1 MTVEAILDQV
11 YKSSIIITGGEPTLC
26 ELGPLIDAL
35 RAREKVK
42 IAIETNGTNP
52 INVELDWIACSPKPD
67 ADYVINCEPNELKYV
82 VDTTFT
88 LDVIPERYRG
98 VIPIWLQPNSEDLEN
113 SMAKCYELV
122 MANNFLRLGIQLHK
136 IYQIR

>member
-1 MTVEAILDQV
+1 MKQTEQIQL
-11 YKSSIIITGGEPTLC
+11 TF
-26 ELGPLIDAL
+26 
-35 RAREKVK
+35 
-42 IAIETNGTNP
+42 
-52 INVELDWIACSPKPD
+52 ELDWIVCSPKPD